1 MTEGN
6 ILTVTID
13 QFVWGFSF
21 HSWIFHSYGDVTI
34 AGQGLQILTYTRHSW
49 PLNTEG
55 SLACHTYCD
64 TGHPFIMVISEY
76 PWHSYLLPGVW
87 QWSCH
92 YLFLRH
98 RSVAAGIRTLNL
110 PHAMRTYSDF
120 NYWELSSQQT
130 TAKYGPNIWWHRFA
144 ITCQII
150 MLSWPIFIASCQIF
164 MLTCQILCWLV
175 TYSFVKK

>member
-1 MTEGN
+1 MNDFSTHELFSCSLWSLQLNPQDSLIVKEHFLMTEGN

-110 PHAMRTYSDF
+110 PFAGLSFMEFYLNCIFLFFIFFLFFLGMVLF
-120 NYWELSSQQT
+120 NET
-130 TAKYGPNIWWHRFA
+130 I
-144 ITCQII
+144 
-150 MLSWPIFIASCQIF
+150 
-164 MLTCQILCWLV
+164 
-175 TYSFVKK
+175 